1 MANINKSFNFR
12 NGVQVDDDNFIV
24 NANGLVGIGTSI
36 PTEILDVHGTA
47 KITGLV
53 TTTNLAV
60 SGVSTFY
67 SDVKIGSGITLSSS
81 GNITAGIVT
90 AITFYGSASGLTEI
104 VAISTNAWTVN
115 AGTLSTTS
123 RVGIGTTF
131 PYYSLQVGNDP
142 LTGNGFSVD
151 GLTGNVNST
160 GISTFSSIKVGTGVT
175 ISGGIVTATSF
186 VGSLTGNVDSTGIST
201 FSTLKVGT
209 GVTISGGIVTA
220 TSFVGSLTGN
230 VTGNVT
236 GIASTALSLDSSGS
250 ISVTSATSSFASL
263 GIATI
268 TNSLYVVG
276 YPAKVGVGT
285 TTEPGADIEVY
296 RTGISS
302 IRVISANNV
311 ATIGIGRSAE
321 IRTGNTDTNYPYS
334 PNNSLDIINSNP
346 GHVNHYLHYG
356 SAGIGTGSF
365 NWIYGQDR
373 TNPKMSLT
381 YNGNLGLGIT
391 NPSAR
396 LYVVGTSFITGITTI
411 DNSLTVKTDL
421 TVSNNATVSKNLTVD
436 ENITFNGTITGN
448 LGITTLARLGI
459 ATNTISNNSYE
470 LVVGGD
476 PVFGPGVAITTTGI
490 RASGIIEALTL
501 KSTSG
506 VITATTFSGNATS
519 ATTAGGLTGTP
530 NINVS
535 NIYTSSIGIGTTTP
549 IQTFQIGTTDS
560 SGINT
565 EGKIFVVTSNADVG
579 IGTTNP
585 TSKLHVVG
593 DVYVTGITTSQQG
606 FTSGIGITNPVKITV
621 SGNILTF
628 TVPGVGTTS
637 LTLF

>member
-12 NGVQVDDDNFIV
+12 NGVQVDEDNFIV

-36 PTEILDVHGTA
+36 PREILDVYGTA

-67 SDVKIGSGITLSSS
+67 NDVKVGSGITLSSS

-90 AITFYGSASGLTEI
+90 AITFYGSASGLTGI
-104 VAISTNAWTVN
+104 VAISTNGWIVN

-160 GISTFSSIKVGTGVT
+160 GISTFSSIKVGTGV
-175 ISGGIVTATSF
+175 I
-186 VGSLTGNVDSTGIST
+186 
-201 FSTLKVGT
+201 
-209 GVTISGGIVTA
+209 ISGGIVTA

-302 IRVISANNV
+302 IRVISANNI

-411 DNSLTVKTDL
+411 DNSLKVNTDL
-421 TVSNNATVSKNLTVD
+421 TVSNNATVSNNLNVTG
-436 ENITFNGTITGN
+436 NITFNGTITGN

-628 TVPGVGTTS
+628 TVPGVGSTS

>member
-12 NGVQVDDDNFIV
+12 NGVQVDEDNFIV
-24 NANGLVGIGTSI
+24 NPNGLVGIGTSL
-36 PTEILDVHGTA
+36 PTEILDVYGTA

-90 AITFYGSASGLTEI
+90 AITFYGSASGLTGI
-104 VAISTNAWTVN
+104 VAISTNGWIVN

-151 GLTGNVNST
+151 GLTGNVN
-160 GISTFSSIKVGTGVT
+160 
-175 ISGGIVTATSF
+175 
-186 VGSLTGNVDSTGIST
+186 STGIST

-302 IRVISANNV
+302 IRVISANNI

-373 TNPKMSLT
+373 TNPRMSLT

-391 NPSAR
+391 NPSTR

-411 DNSLTVKTDL
+411 DNSLKVNTDL
-421 TVSNNATVSKNLTVD
+421 TVSNNATVSNNLNVTG
-436 ENITFNGTITGN
+436 NITFDGTITGN

-490 RASGIIEALTL
+490 RASGIIEASTL

-530 NINVS
+530 NLNV
-535 NIYTSSIGIGTTTP
+535 NIIYASSIGIGTTTP

>member
-1 MANINKSFNFR
+1 MGNNINKSFNFR
-12 NGVQVDDDNFIV
+12 NGLQVDEDNFIV
-24 NANGLVGIGTSI
+24 DSLGRVGIGTTTA
-36 PTEILDVHGTA
+36 TEILDVYGTA

-90 AITFYGSASGLTEI
+90 AITFYGSASGLTGI
-104 VAISTNAWTVN
+104 VAISTNGWIVN

-186 VGSLTGNVDSTGIST
+186 VGSLTGNV
-201 FSTLKVGT
+201 
-209 GVTISGGIVTA
+209 
-220 TSFVGSLTGN
+220 
-230 VTGNVT
+230 T

-302 IRVISANNV
+302 IRVISANNI

-346 GHVNHYLHYG
+346 GNVNHYLHYG

-391 NPSAR
+391 NPSTR
-396 LYVVGTSFITGITTI
+396 LYVVGTSFIT
-411 DNSLTVKTDL
+411 
-421 TVSNNATVSKNLTVD
+421 
-436 ENITFNGTITGN
+436 
-448 LGITTLARLGI
+448 
-459 ATNTISNNSYE
+459 
-470 LVVGGD
+470 
-476 PVFGPGVAITTTGI
+476 
-490 RASGIIEALTL
+490 
-501 KSTSG
+501 
-506 VITATTFSGNATS
+506 
-519 ATTAGGLTGTP
+519 
-530 NINVS
+530 
-535 NIYTSSIGIGTTTP
+535 
-549 IQTFQIGTTDS
+549 
-560 SGINT
+560 
-565 EGKIFVVTSNADVG
+565 
-579 IGTTNP
+579 
-585 TSKLHVVG
+585 
-593 DVYVTGITTSQQG
+593 
-606 FTSGIGITNPVKITV
+606 
-621 SGNILTF
+621 
-628 TVPGVGTTS
+628 
-637 LTLF
+637 

>member
-1 MANINKSFNFR
+1 MGNNINKSFNFR
-12 NGVQVDDDNFIV
+12 NGLQVDEDNFIV
-24 NANGLVGIGTSI
+24 DSLGRVGIGTTTA
-36 PTEILDVHGTA
+36 TEILDVYGTA

-90 AITFYGSASGLTEI
+90 AITFYGSASGLTGI
-104 VAISTNAWTVN
+104 VAISTNGWIVN

-151 GLTGNVNST
+151 GLTGNVN
-160 GISTFSSIKVGTGVT
+160 
-175 ISGGIVTATSF
+175 
-186 VGSLTGNVDSTGIST
+186 STGIST

-302 IRVISANNV
+302 IRVISANNI

-373 TNPKMSLT
+373 TNPRMSLT

-391 NPSAR
+391 NPSTR

-411 DNSLTVKTDL
+411 DNSLKVNTDL
-421 TVSNNATVSKNLTVD
+421 TVSNNATVSNNLNVTG
-436 ENITFNGTITGN
+436 NITFNGTITGN

-490 RASGIIEALTL
+490 RASGIIEASTL

-530 NINVS
+530 NLNV
-535 NIYTSSIGIGTTTP
+535 NIIYASSIGIGTTTP

>member
-12 NGVQVDDDNFIV
+12 NGVQVDEDNFIV

-36 PTEILDVHGTA
+36 PREILDVYGTA

-90 AITFYGSASGLTEI
+90 AITFYGSASGLTGI
-104 VAISTNAWTVN
+104 VAISTNGWIVN

-160 GISTFSSIKVGTGVT
+160 GISTFS
-175 ISGGIVTATSF
+175 
-186 VGSLTGNVDSTGIST
+186 
-201 FSTLKVGT
+201 TLKVGT

-220 TSFVGSLTGN
+220 TSFVGSL
-230 VTGNVT
+230 TGNVT

-302 IRVISANNV
+302 IRVISANNI

-365 NWIYGQDR
+365 NWIYGQDI
-373 TNPKMSLT
+373 TNPRMSLT

-391 NPSAR
+391 NPSTR

-411 DNSLTVKTDL
+411 DNSLKVNTDL
-421 TVSNNATVSKNLTVD
+421 TVSNNATVSNNLNVTG
-436 ENITFNGTITGN
+436 NITFNGTITGN